1 MTRNKRYNRELAVL
15 LDSLNSQIVSCKSV
29 MLDAVH
35 LDGYNYEKYEAL
47 RDALAHAESISR
59 DLAVESRTI
68 DGNLMP
74 L

>member
-1 MTRNKRYNRELAVL
+1 MRYNKELAIL
-15 LDSLNSQIVSCKSV
+15 LDNLNSQIVSCQSV

-47 RDALAHAESISR
+47 RDALALSENISR
-59 DLAVESRTI
+59 DMARESRMI
-68 DGNLMP
+68 DGCLMP

>member
-1 MTRNKRYNRELAVL
+1 MRYNKELAIL
-15 LDSLNSQIVSCKSV
+15 LDSLHSQIIGCQKT

-47 RDALAHAESISR
+47 RDALALAEQISR
-59 DLAVESRTI
+59 DMARESRTI
-68 DGNLMP
+68 DGTLMP

>member
-1 MTRNKRYNRELAVL
+1 MRYNRELAII
-15 LDSLNSQIVSCKSV
+15 LDNLNSQIVGCKSV

-47 RDALAHAESISR
+47 RDALALAENISR
-59 DLAVESRTI
+59 DMARESRMI
-68 DGNLMP
+68 DGCLVP

>member
-1 MTRNKRYNRELAVL
+1 MRYNRELAIL
-15 LDSLNSQIVSCKSV
+15 LDNLNSQISGCKST

-47 RDALAHAESISR
+47 RDALTLAENISR
-59 DLAVESRTI
+59 DMAHESRMI
-68 DGNLMP
+68 DGRLMP